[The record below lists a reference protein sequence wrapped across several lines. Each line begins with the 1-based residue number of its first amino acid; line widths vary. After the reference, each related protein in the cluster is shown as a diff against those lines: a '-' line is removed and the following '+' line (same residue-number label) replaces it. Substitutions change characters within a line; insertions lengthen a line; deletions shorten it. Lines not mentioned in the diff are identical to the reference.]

1 MTTLGFASPGYLWLC
16 LILLGF
22 VALAWRSRAGLTGAR
37 YLLSLGFRLAL
48 AILIVMALAE
58 AQMRQINPSLC
69 VVYLLDQSQ
78 SIPAKQRVGMFDY
91 VVRDIERFRR
101 EDQGDLAG
109 VIVFGR
115 TAAMEL
121 PPSAEPLRWQGR
133 REVIVPQLEEATDL
147 AAAMRLAQTTF
158 PPDVPR
164 RVVLVTDGNENRGSA
179 REMLAEYRRQGI
191 GVDAVAI
198 PLEREPRILI
208 ERLVMPNRAKQ
219 DSMIEAKV
227 VLNNQWTPAATAAD
241 SVDGA
246 SENSGNPTTGGS
258 VNGTLLIT
266 RKIGEQ
272 QVVVVS
278 QEVELPAGKSV
289 FSFPHRLDFGSGFY
303 NYEATFSPADP
314 VLRAQT
320 SAAQRRVSA
329 FTNVEGQGRVLL
341 LEDPSSPGR
350 FDLLAKSLRTA
361 GLSVDVQ
368 ADFTTLGSF
377 AAMQSY
383 DSIVLGDIPRVT
395 ALDDTPMIS
404 DQQLEL
410 LLQNTEL
417 GGGLVLLGGPN
428 SFGAGG
434 WSNTRLEEAS
444 PVNFTVKNSKVMPAG
459 ALMLVV
465 DRSGSMEGDKIV
477 AARQAAMA
485 AIQTLSEN
493 DYVGVVAFDT
503 LATWA
508 VPFQQIGGRR
518 AVLNG
523 LARRISVGG
532 GTDMFPAM
540 QKGFAALRTID
551 VGVKHMIVM
560 TDGLTPTA
568 EFEALVQQMRK
579 EGITVSGVAV
589 GDDADRNLL
598 LKISQ
603 LGGGKFHNVTNSKL
617 VPRIF
622 MKEALRVTRPLL
634 FERDQPFRPQLVPGH
649 DALAGLKDPLPPI
662 RGFVLTERKN
672 NPLVQVGVTS
682 PLPGDD
688 DVNTIFASWNYGIG
702 RSVVVTTDAGQ
713 RWATEWPEWQDYGR
727 FYEQIIRWSMR
738 PGGDTGGFNLAAQ
751 IVDGTLEVSL
761 TGTSDAGEPLNA
773 LEPLGM
779 VVTPDQQLQR
789 LEFQQSSPGR
799 YAAELPIE
807 LLGNHFLTVRP
818 SAEYRTITI
827 GVSAPENLEILA
839 EDTNWNLLETLVAAS
854 PEGGPEGQLRRAG
867 VLDVSLVSELD
878 DAFRR
883 TLPQVYAVSDIRSL
897 LVVLAALTLFLD
909 VAVRRL
915 SVDISGLRDWLRQTW
930 GQRREPEG
938 AGQTVARLKAKVAE
952 VRQDQVNLPL
962 DDQVVG
968 SVEELLSGPRPQSSD
983 PPRVSS
989 PPMSESGGVSEGSGP
1004 SYTQRLLDAKRRS
1017 RQS

>member
-1 MTTLGFASPGYLWLC
+1 MTSLGFASPGYLWLG

-22 VALAWRSRAGLTGAR
+22 VALTWRSRAGLTRGR
-37 YLLSLGFRLAL
+37 YALALGCRLAL
-48 AILIVMALAE
+48 ATLLVLALAE

-69 VVYLLDQSQ
+69 VIYLLDQSQ
-78 SIPAKQRVGMFDY
+78 SIPAKQRAGMFEY

-101 EDQGDLAG
+101 DDQGDLAG

-115 TAAMEL
+115 TAAMEI
-121 PPSAEPLRWQGR
+121 PPSAEPWRWQGR

-191 GVDAVAI
+191 GVDVVAI
-198 PLEREPRILI
+198 PLEREPRVMI
-208 ERLVMPNRAKQ
+208 ERLVLPNRAKQ

-227 VLNNQWTPAATAAD
+227 VLNNQWTAPPADSNGDLAATGPAGSD
-241 SVDGA
+241 S
-246 SENSGNPTTGGS
+246 S
-258 VNGTLLIT
+258 VRGTLLIT

-272 QVVVVS
+272 SVVVVS
-278 QEVELPAGKSV
+278 QEVDLPAGKSV
-289 FSFPHRLDFGSGFY
+289 YSFPHRLDFGSGFY
-303 NYEATFSPADP
+303 SYEATFSPADP

-350 FDLLAKSLRTA
+350 FDSLVQSLRTA
-361 GLSVDVQ
+361 GLAVDVQ
-368 ADFTTLGSF
+368 ADFSLLGSF
-377 AAMQSY
+377 EAMQNY
-383 DSIVLGDIPRVT
+383 DSVVLGDVPRVT
-395 ALDDTPMIS
+395 AVDDLPMIS

-417 GGGLVLLGGPN
+417 GCGLVLLGGPN

-434 WSNTRLEEAS
+434 WANTRLEEAS

-493 DYVGVVAFDT
+493 DYVGVVAFDS
-503 LATWA
+503 LPTWS

-540 QKGFAALRTID
+540 QKGYAALKTVN
-551 VGVKHMIVM
+551 VGVKHMIVL
-560 TDGLTPTA
+560 TDGLTPPA
-568 EFEALVQQMRK
+568 EFEGLVKKMRQD
-579 EGITVSGVAV
+579 GITVSSVAV

-598 LKISQ
+598 LMISQ
-603 LGGGKFHNVTNSKL
+603 LGGGKFHNVSNSKL

-634 FERDQPFRPQLVPGH
+634 FEREQAFRPNLVPGH
-649 DALAGLKDPLPPI
+649 EALAGLVEPLPPI
-662 RGFVLTERKN
+662 RGYVLTERKN

-702 RSVVVTTDAGQ
+702 RSVVITTDAGQ
-713 RWATEWPEWQDYGR
+713 RWATAWPEWEGYGR

-751 IVDGTLEVSL
+751 MVDGKLEVSL
-761 TGTSDAGEPLNA
+761 TGSGEAGEPLSA
-773 LEPLGM
+773 LDPLGM

-789 LEFQQSSPGR
+789 VEFQQSSPGR
-799 YAAELPIE
+799 YVAELPVE
-807 LLGNHFLTVRP
+807 RQGNHFLTVRP
-818 SAEYRTITI
+818 GAEYRTITI
-827 GVSAPENLEILA
+827 GVNAPENLEWLA
-839 EDTNWNLLETLVAAS
+839 EETNWNLLETLVSAS
-854 PEGGPEGQLRRAG
+854 PEDNAGGRLRRDG
-867 VLDVSLVSELD
+867 VLDWSLVAELD

-883 TLPQVYAVSDIRSL
+883 TLPQVYAVSDIRSA
-897 LVVLAALTLFLD
+897 LVVLAAITLFLD

-915 SVDISGLRDWLRQTW
+915 SVDVSGLRDWLRQTW
-930 GQRREPEG
+930 GQRREPEE

-962 DDQVVG
+962 DDTLVE

-983 PPRVSS
+983 PPRFSS
-989 PPMSESGGVSEGSGP
+989 APPGESGGVSEGSAP